1 MDTVEAPFQEAAVA
15 FVEWAVAVAGTDVV
29 VGGPYAAADSCA
41 SVAVEV
47 ETPDHRMVEADWE
60 VPSWVVQWA
69 ADEMAVDLDAS
80 VLQDAYADWGA
91 AFVAF
96 AYDVADIVEA
106 AVAEAVESC
115 CLPFSDLAEEEE
127 VAEDLFPASYDSLA
141 LALEEAEEEAHVRDV
156 YVVVLPFLSLVLL
169 CHQNFPCP
177 RSPLVLCP
185 SCEEEDEVLD
195 SSPPVRND
203 PFPFPEDLPSV
214 PSALFLSPQNHHAWE
229 DRILFQAR
237 LSPVQSLALP
247 SASAVHALRVLPLA
261 VLALPSVH
269 LVHDSSIKICIAIFV

>member
-1 MDTVEAPFQEAAVA
+1 M
-15 FVEWAVAVAGTDVV
+15 AVAGTDVV

-96 AYDVADIVEA
+96 AVADIVEA

-156 YVVVLPFLSLVLL
+156 YVVVLPFLSL
-169 CHQNFPCP
+169 
-177 RSPLVLCP
+177 
-185 SCEEEDEVLD
+185 
-195 SSPPVRND
+195 D
-203 PFPFPEDLPSV
+203 PH
-214 PSALFLSPQNHHAWE
+214 LSE
-229 DRILFQAR
+229 T
-237 LSPVQSLALP
+237 
-247 SASAVHALRVLPLA
+247 
-261 VLALPSVH
+261 
-269 LVHDSSIKICIAIFV
+269 